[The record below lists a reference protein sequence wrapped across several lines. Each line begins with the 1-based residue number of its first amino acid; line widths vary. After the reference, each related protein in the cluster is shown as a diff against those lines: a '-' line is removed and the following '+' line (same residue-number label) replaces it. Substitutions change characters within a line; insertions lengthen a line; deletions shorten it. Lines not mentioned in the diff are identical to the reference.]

1 MAIGRVNTGGG
12 GSGGTLVV
20 TGVAGST
27 VTVSKDSKTYTRTLN
42 SSGKATFKGLATGT
56 WTITMTDGTQTVT
69 RTVTITAD
77 YDLTIAYFSAT
88 ITITYPAA
96 STCVITDSEGTQ
108 VASDTN
114 GDSSAKTWTATV
126 GATGTYTIT
135 ATSADGSES
144 TSESVSVT
152 AAGQTQSVVLS
163 YGYVIYSGSESAW
176 KNGYSLDLYYN
187 LDSGCAVHPE
197 ANPPYIEITSGV
209 KAGGRTNNKLDV
221 TEYNTLEIT
230 CSLTGSVSNWK
241 AAVGLSKDTGTGDL
255 WWYGNPGTSGMAA
268 YFQDYDF
275 TKTVKRIDISKLS
288 GEYFLKID
296 WGSETNPSKFTIYD
310 IRLVK

>member
-88 ITITYPAA
+88 ISITYPAA

-108 VASDTN
+108 IASDTN
-114 GDSSAKTWTATV
+114 GDSNAKTWTATV
-126 GATGTYTIT
+126 GAIGTYTIT
-135 ATSADGSES
+135 ATSADGGKTKSATVSITAEGQVATVELVYELVLFDNGVVDGYTWS
-144 TSESVSVT
+144 TSGHSGTGVKNGTIYTLAYMSGTSAAKAYLNEEIDLSSYTKLYFYVTDAGYGNALYDDNVCYAGVT
-152 AAGQTQSVVLS
+152 AADTATYLAKVTVVQCS
-163 YGYVIYSGSESAW
+163 SIPS
-176 KNGYSLDLYYN
+176 
-187 LDSGCAVHPE
+187 
-197 ANPPYIEITSGV
+197 
-209 KAGGRTNNKLDV
+209 RTNEL
-221 TEYNTLEIT
+221 L
-230 CSLTGSVSNWK
+230 SV
-241 AAVGLSKDTGTGDL
+241 
-255 WWYGNPGTSGMAA
+255 
-268 YFQDYDF
+268 
-275 TKTVKRIDISKLS
+275 DISSVNKGHIRITTTADYAGVQGNTWVDATFS
-288 GEYFLKID
+288 KI
-296 WGSETNPSKFTIYD
+296 WLE
-310 IRLVK
+310 